1 MLRLIFFSALLL
13 GACGYAFW
21 RGRADERLTAA
32 VCISASLASIALAG
46 PASLRYSQ
54 IELGVLAVD
63 LLTLGAFTFVAL
75 RSDRFWPLWISG
87 LQLTTSIAHVL
98 KAIDPELVPIAYAAA
113 GRFWSYPILLIL
125 AVGTWRT
132 SRRMQLQPI
141 EDRPVRDY
149 QATGPERTA

>member
-1 MLRLIFFSALLL
+1 
-13 GACGYAFW
+13 
-21 RGRADERLTAA
+21 
-32 VCISASLASIALAG
+32 
-46 PASLRYSQ
+46 
-54 IELGVLAVD
+54 LAVD

-141 EDRPVRDY
+141 DERPARDY
-149 QATGPERTA
+149 PATGPKRTA